1 MSPFEKSLHEAPEV
15 SKIGIDIMKAE
26 IPLSETGE
34 HDLDAFIESLS
45 DAVSGGHASQ
55 NLKISQATTSV
66 CVYFLHSAGTYT
78 SFHPTLNNVLAPKLY
93 TKSLNCAFCSA
104 IG

>member
-55 NLKISQATTSV
+55 NLKISQTTTSV
-66 CVYFLHSAGTYT
+66 SLFSSLCRNIHLVS
-78 SFHPTLNNVLAPKLY
+78 SNVKQRSCP
-93 TKSLNCAFCSA
+93 
-104 IG
+104 